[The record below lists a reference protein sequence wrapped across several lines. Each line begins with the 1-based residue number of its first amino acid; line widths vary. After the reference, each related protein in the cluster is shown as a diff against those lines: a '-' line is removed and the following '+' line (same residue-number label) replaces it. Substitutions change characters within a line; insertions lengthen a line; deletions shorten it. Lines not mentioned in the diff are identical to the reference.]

1 MTPAISDGFAEE
13 NPDLIEDLVDWRL
26 ASDASEAGRNAQ
38 AAAVQAF
45 DSSEELEELSLPTL
59 ILHGTGDEV
68 LPVENA
74 HALAD
79 ALPHADLEL
88 FEGGPHLF
96 FVEQADAVTD
106 RLRTFLDT
114 HA

>member
-1 MTPAISDGFAEE
+1 MGD
-13 NPDLIEDLVDWRL
+13 
-26 ASDASEAGRNAQ
+26 DAA
-38 AAAVQAF
+38 
-45 DSSEELEELSLPTL
+45 DELGELSLPTL
-59 ILHGTGDEV
+59 LMHGTADEV

-74 HALAD
+74 HALAE

-106 RLRTFLDT
+106 RLREFLDS